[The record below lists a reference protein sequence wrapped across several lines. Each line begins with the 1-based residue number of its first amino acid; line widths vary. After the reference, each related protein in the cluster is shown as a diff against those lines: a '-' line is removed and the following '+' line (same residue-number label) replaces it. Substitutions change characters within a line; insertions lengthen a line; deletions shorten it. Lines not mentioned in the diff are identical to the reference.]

1 MTRKITRGL
10 SNIAQGLEN
19 CLYMGNLDSLRD
31 WGHAKDYVRMQ
42 WMMLQQDQPED
53 FVIATGVQYSVR
65 DFIRKSANQLGI
77 ELVFEGIGVDQIAI
91 VAKIEGSKAPALK
104 VGDVIV
110 RVDPNYFRPAEVE
123 TLLGDPTK
131 AKNKLGWVP
140 EITLDE
146 MIQEMVACDLEIA
159 QKHALLQKHGYESP
173 ISKEK

>member
-1 MTRKITRGL
+1 M
-10 SNIAQGLEN
+10 
-19 CLYMGNLDSLRD
+19 
-31 WGHAKDYVRMQ
+31 
-42 WMMLQQDQPED
+42 
-53 FVIATGVQYSVR
+53 
-65 DFIRKSANQLGI
+65 
-77 ELVFEGIGVDQIAI
+77 
-91 VAKIEGSKAPALK
+91 K